1 MKPGDKVTAR
11 AFGNKKI
18 TRIVVE
24 LIENTVV
31 ICTQEEWDAAGR
43 EMRKP
48 DGVGFPMRD
57 IIPPSA

>member
-1 MKPGDKVTAR
+1 MKPGDKVQAK

-24 LIENTVV
+24 LTENTVV
-31 ICTQEEWDAAGR
+31 ICTEKEWRTAAQ

-48 DGVGFPMRD
+48 DGVGFPARD
-57 IIPPSA
+57 VIPLSA